1 MLYDVVD
8 APGALS
14 RDELRSAYEDELRGV
29 VRAAG
34 VDAAAG
40 ESGVPVETVEALM
53 AGADPSLT
61 LRDAAAILAV
71 APDAPDADAIVA
83 EVRDHL
89 LLGMTTAVVDVDTL
103 AEDVDVDLTGQ
114 EIQQAIEGRNPVT
127 LEQLAAIQRAIAAR
141 KGR

>member
-14 RDELRSAYEDELRGV
+14 RDELRSAYEDELREV

-34 VDAAAG
+34 VDAAAS
-40 ESGVPVETVEALM
+40 ESGVPVETVEALV
-53 AGADPSLT
+53 AGDAPPLT

-71 APDAPDADAIVA
+71 SPDSPDADAIVA

-103 AEDVDVDLTGQ
+103 AEDVEVDLTGQ
-114 EIQQAIEGRNPVT
+114 EIQQAIEGRTPMT
-127 LEQLAAIQRAIAAR
+127 LEELAAIQRAIAAR
-141 KGR
+141 TER